1 VLFDEAQSA
10 GAQLEFVTER
20 FEDTAIGRFILA
32 ARAFIA
38 EVEREKIAER
48 TMRGKAERARSGKLP
63 QATGKGIYGYQYNR
77 QAGTREIDSHQAAVV
92 RRVFERYLQVRSF
105 SAVARELNDTEI
117 PAFSG
122 GRWYPL
128 TVRSMLTNETYTGRS
143 IYRRTRRV
151 KTRDGVTGRQR
162 SRVETR
168 PQEEWIEVNGLSPR
182 IVPQNVWERV
192 QQILQDPERINR
204 RPTPRFY
211 VLTGRARCGICGSG
225 MVGQTLTVK
234 GSPYRYYRCR
244 HVYDKNT
251 NGSCTA
257 RYIRGEALEQAVW
270 GEVKR
275 VLAAPAI
282 VLQEWQHAHDAEPET
297 EEIQRLEQEQS
308 SLLEREKRL
317 VRLFSLGEVDED
329 MVRQEATAL
338 RRRRSV
344 VEVALGTRKQSLPA
358 PLSNIDTKRLE
369 QVCVGVAQWLDR
381 ANDEERLLALEALQ
395 IAVHATSTTATV
407 TGTLPTG
414 EPPFITEEES
424 CRCSFN
430 GDKPGGAPG
439 VPFRLT
445 VPLKVTSAR
454 R

>member
-1 VLFDEAQSA
+1 MNLRGGRRAIIYARVSTDAQERDGTSLETQERACRGYAEANGCVIVECIRDAASGFSLDRTGIERVRRLLRDGKAEVLVAYAVDRLSRNQNQIGVLFDEAQSA

-297 EEIQRLEQEQS
+297 E
-308 SLLEREKRL
+308 
-317 VRLFSLGEVDED
+317 
-329 MVRQEATAL
+329 
-338 RRRRSV
+338 RRS
-344 VEVALGTRKQSLPA
+344 RD
-358 PLSNIDTKRLE
+358 LSRN
-369 QVCVGVAQWLDR
+369 
-381 ANDEERLLALEALQ
+381 
-395 IAVHATSTTATV
+395 S
-407 TGTLPTG
+407 P
-414 EPPFITEEES
+414 
-424 CRCSFN
+424 RCLS
-430 GDKPGGAPG
+430 
-439 VPFRLT
+439 VRS
-445 VPLKVTSAR
+445 V
-454 R
+454 